1 MPLVVFEHF
10 FNMADNQHIVLQ
22 NKCYV
27 FLYRPHVFVELSLFY
42 IRPIWMLDINKVHL
56 SLIEISEVQ

>member
-1 MPLVVFEHF
+1 MPQALFEHF
-10 FNMADNQHIVLQ
+10 FKMSDNQHIFCK

-42 IRPIWMLDINKVHL
+42 IIWMLDINKVHL
-56 SLIEISEVQ
+56 SLIEISVVQ